1 MEEHVVNEAH
11 AAVRSLQANRE
22 ELRRALMPR
31 GPNAHIPPGHFPRS
45 DIMRFL
51 LNPRR
56 RKLGLLLVS
65 ATWMLFRRRA
75 GKGLSWLQLLQP
87 LFGLA
92 R

>member
-11 AAVRSLQANRE
+11 AAVRSLQESRE
-22 ELRRALMPR
+22 ELRRVLLPR
-31 GPNAHIPPGHFPRS
+31 GPNPQMPPGHFPRS

-56 RKLGLLLVS
+56 RKLGVILVS
-65 ATWMLFRRRA
+65 AIFLLLRRR
-75 GKGLSWLQLLQP
+75 GGRGVNWLQLLQP
-87 LFGLA
+87 LLGLA